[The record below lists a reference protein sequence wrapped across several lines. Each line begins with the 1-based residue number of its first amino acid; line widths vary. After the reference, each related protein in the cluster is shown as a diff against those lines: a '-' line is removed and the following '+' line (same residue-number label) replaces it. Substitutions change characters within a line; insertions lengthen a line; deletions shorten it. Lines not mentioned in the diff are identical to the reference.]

1 MLVVNRGK
9 NEMTNALKPN
19 DIRDFLNR
27 FASAIMRD
35 QGYVDE
41 LPLEQFHPQY
51 DDSMWR
57 EWRLGHLAYLNML
70 HTTVNEIPSAK
81 LKELTRI
88 ALAEDPAV
96 VRKIALELFGECVSG
111 SCPREDVATA
121 ELFFDRLIHEL
132 NDRNKAIRTGRDA
145 KALMSLWIATA
156 DPLRIGRDAECGYGD
171 PCPIG
176 QRDDQSA
183 NLID

>member
-1 MLVVNRGK
+1 
-9 NEMTNALKPN
+9 MTKILTPD

-35 QGYVDE
+35 QVYVDE
-41 LPLEQFHPQY
+41 LPLEKFHPQY
-51 DDSMWR
+51 DDHMWR
-57 EWRLGHLAYLNML
+57 EWRLGHLAFFNML
-70 HTTVNEIPSAK
+70 HMTVNEIPPAK

-96 VRKIALELFGECVSG
+96 VRKIALELLAECVSG

-121 ELFFDRLIHEL
+121 ALFFDRLIHEL
-132 NDRNKAIRTGRDA
+132 NHRSKAIRNGRDA
-145 KALMSLWIATA
+145 EALMSLWLATS

-171 PCPIG
+171 PRPIG
-176 QRDDQSA
+176 QRDGQSA